1 MSTDSPN
8 TGNQYSNLA
17 EQHSDAKAV
26 SPDSR
31 KNYARVVRAI
41 LIVVP
46 AVAGFLIAYAIL
58 TALRPFATTW
68 EFVAWFLVAL
78 VISLIT
84 SVFVGDYTLDFL
96 SRTKLYQRANSF
108 DTTVEELFGSSLREG
123 NPKAIKRQA
132 LERGLDPQFIDDVIN
147 LLTQLG
153 DHEKLTRGHS
163 ERVRAYTSL
172 IGKEMGL
179 RDEELEKLNWTALLH
194 DIGKLD
200 VPPWVLSSPN
210 KPTEAEWET
219 LKRHPESARH
229 RLRRLEQ
236 TLGPSIYEG
245 ALEHHERWD
254 GTGYPNGYKEGQI
267 SLFGRITAVADAF
280 DVITHA
286 RSYKQANTIA
296 EARHELMSGAGSQF
310 DPDVVAAFIRVGD
323 EDLKKVRG
331 WSATVAGVAVTGS
344 QLVSAGGRLA
354 AVAATVT
361 GVGVA
366 TQATVTTVPPPAVA
380 FEATTTTAAPTTT
393 TTAAP
398 TTTTTAAPTTTIAT
412 TTTTTTTTTIA
423 PRMVTVIYQI
433 GTNEIDGVVVEL
445 SAVDTLE
452 VFFNEELHQVVEIE
466 PGQVDVPL
474 VFDVTELAPGV
485 YPVRF
490 DLFSDGVLISS
501 DNTALPV
508 S

>member
-1 MSTDSPN
+1 VSTDSPN

-132 LERGLDPQFIDDVIN
+132 MERGLDPQFIDDVIN

-286 RSYKQANTIA
+286 RSYKQADTIA
-296 EARHELMSGAGSQF
+296 DARHELMSGAGSQF

-344 QLVSAGGRLA
+344 QLIS
-354 AVAATVT
+354 
-361 GVGVA
+361 
-366 TQATVTTVPPPAVA
+366 
-380 FEATTTTAAPTTT
+380 AAPTTT

-398 TTTTTAAPTTTIAT
+398 TTTTTAAPTTTTIA

-452 VFFNEELHQVVEIE
+452 VFFNGELHQVVEVE